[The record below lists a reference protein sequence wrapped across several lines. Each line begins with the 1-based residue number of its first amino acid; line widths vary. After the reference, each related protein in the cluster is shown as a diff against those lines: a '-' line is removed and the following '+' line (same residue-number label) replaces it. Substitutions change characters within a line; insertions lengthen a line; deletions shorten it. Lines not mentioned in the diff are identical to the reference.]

1 VKAYEQKQLLARI
14 DREGATVGADIP
26 ERIDVQGEPID
37 LQSFV
42 FEIKRR
48 DTVPAG
54 ERERVQQAK
63 KNLRRE
69 RLQRRQR
76 LENDWADMSWAEG
89 EAVVEAII
97 GLDRALNA
105 LESLGPTNIEA
116 EADAKDAAD
125 KKRWMNFLKKALG
138 REGGGPRT

>member
-1 VKAYEQKQLLARI
+1 
-14 DREGATVGADIP
+14 
-26 ERIDVQGEPID
+26 
-37 LQSFV
+37 
-42 FEIKRR
+42 
-48 DTVPAG
+48 
-54 ERERVQQAK
+54 VQQAK

-76 LENDWADMSWAEG
+76 LENDWAEMSWAEG
-89 EAVVEAII
+89 EKVVEAII